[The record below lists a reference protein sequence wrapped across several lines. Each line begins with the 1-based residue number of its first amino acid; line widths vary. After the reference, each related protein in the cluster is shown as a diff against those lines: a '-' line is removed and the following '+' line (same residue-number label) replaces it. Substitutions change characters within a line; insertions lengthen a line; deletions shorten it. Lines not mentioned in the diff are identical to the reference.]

1 MMCAERSSD
10 LALAL
15 KGAARSQ
22 LPTSWLRK
30 RQCRARI
37 STLRAWRRWQSKT
50 LRGARQR
57 LLLVVGLQAAMLPCA
72 RAACIDPSTLV
83 KTTVGISRD
92 FNVEE
97 RKQTPGIAG
106 VDGTGWFLSPRLL
119 VTASHVAEAMQ
130 LSSTRW
136 KDIEIWNGKS
146 KTVIASRIHS
156 LAGPR
161 FDKMALLDLVV
172 PFSDAV
178 ALSIRREP
186 LLPEERVV
194 ALAYPN
200 NRLRFAG
207 GRFVTYGVDQHFP
220 GAALMEIYEGD
231 DRLVLDHGA
240 SGAPVLDCQGRVV
253 AVVSAMLTQTLRFH
267 FGAVQVSTAW
277 QTPNVVSMPA
287 EALKSLTR
295 PD

>member
-1 MMCAERSSD
+1 
-10 LALAL
+10 
-15 KGAARSQ
+15 
-22 LPTSWLRK
+22 
-30 RQCRARI
+30 
-37 STLRAWRRWQSKT
+37 
-50 LRGARQR
+50 
-57 LLLVVGLQAAMLPCA
+57 MLPCA

-92 FNVEE
+92 FNAEE
-97 RKQTPGIAG
+97 RKQTAGVAG

-119 VTASHVAEAMQ
+119 VTASHVTEAMQ

-161 FDKMALLDLVV
+161 FDKMALLDLLV

-200 NRLRFAG
+200 NHLRFAG
-207 GRFVTYGVDQHFP
+207 GRFVTYGADQQFP
-220 GAALMEIYEGD
+220 GAALMEIYAGN

-253 AVVSAMLTQTLRFH
+253 AVVSAMLTQTLRFR
-267 FGAVQVSTAW
+267 FGAIQVSTAW

-287 EALKSLTR
+287 EALKNLTR
-295 PD
+295 PE